1 MHFYDCVC
9 CDEPTTHHAT
19 KSKPTHLVVPKMS
32 APFSSAMAACGC
44 GCDRCCRC
52 GGGSVLLL
60 LLLLLLVA
68 GGAPPAGVVR
78 GEAAARLAAA
88 SSISTISREPPTAA
102 C

>member
-60 LLLLLLVA
+60 LLLLLVA